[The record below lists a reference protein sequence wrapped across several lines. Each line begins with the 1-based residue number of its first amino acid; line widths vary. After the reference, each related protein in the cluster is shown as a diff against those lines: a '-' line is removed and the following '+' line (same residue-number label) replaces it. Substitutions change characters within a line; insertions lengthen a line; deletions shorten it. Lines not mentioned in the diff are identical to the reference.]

1 MKREIDELR
10 KRIENLEKEVAELKQ
25 GEEKPKE
32 KFKSKAPFYYQKYS
46 YYKKGKKE

>member
-1 MKREIDELR
+1 MLHNYTSFEKST

-32 KFKSKAPFYYQKYS
+32 KFKSNLYPLFLACL
-46 YYKKGKKE
+46 